1 MWGIADPGRIKSLH
15 CKGVSFM
22 TTSAEVCIPNINTA
36 ERRKRLTFG
45 IFAFI
50 AALVLL
56 WLFVSND
63 LHPTWR
69 LLLFMPFAGA
79 ASGFFQ
85 WKDQT
90 CVGFAA
96 QNARKIGEALEKIE
110 DAGELAQVRKQAQRV
125 QIKAAVAGV
134 LLTLLTVL
142 LPF

>member
-1 MWGIADPGRIKSLH
+1 
-15 CKGVSFM
+15 M